1 MKNMVFLVFAAFLI
15 FTSRADAQDLMKSE
29 VPEMIVTQFEK
40 EFPKARDVEWEKEID
55 YYKVDLELKRNTDWE
70 VWYNADGTVVRKE
83 EEWRKSKLPATVKE
97 TISGDF
103 PDYRIDQVT
112 RITEGDEIKFEVDLD
127 WRDSDLNVWIDSSGK
142 VLDSRRD

>member
-55 YYKVDLELKRNTDWE
+55 YYKVDFELKRNTDWE

-127 WRDSDLNVWIDSSGK
+127 SRDSDLNVWIDSSGK